1 MMYPTWV
8 ASICI
13 SICPTPC
20 ADPTLTINNLRLV
33 MASVKDW
40 FGLGLG
46 RYHGGLNV
54 PAAVCDEIK
63 YSTAYQTEEEK
74 KEALLLYYLDTMPM
88 ASWQNVAGALH
99 YQEEETALQAV
110 KVFLKLTLA
119 GQLILQGTYIS
130 MLLHVCP

>member
-1 MMYPTWV
+1 MYPTWV

-33 MASVKDW
+33 MASVKNW
-40 FGLGLG
+40 YGLGLSS
-46 RYHGGLNV
+46 GGLDV
-54 PAAVCDEIK
+54 PNAVCDEIRD
-63 YSTAYQTEEEK
+63 STAYQTEEEK

-88 ASWQNVAGALH
+88 ASWQDVAGALH
-99 YQEEETALQAV
+99 YMKEEETALQAV
-110 KVFLKLTLA
+110 KALLKLTLA

>member
-33 MASVKDW
+33 MASVKNWD
-40 FGLGLG
+40 GLG
-46 RYHGGLNV
+46 RYGGGGLRV
-54 PAAVCDEIK
+54 PGAVCNEIK

-74 KEALLLYYLDTMPM
+74 KAALLLYYLDTMPM
-88 ASWQNVAGALH
+88 ASWHNIAGALH
-99 YQEEETALQAV
+99 RRKEETALQAV

>member
-33 MASVKDW
+33 MASVEDW
-40 FGLGLG
+40 YGLSA
-46 RYHGGLNV
+46 GLNV
-54 PAAVCDEIK
+54 PEAVFHEIWD
-63 YSTAYQTEEEK
+63 STAYQTEEEK
-74 KEALLLYYLDTMPM
+74 EEALLLYYLDTMPM
-88 ASWQNVAGALH
+88 ASWQDVAGTLH
-99 YQEEETALQAV
+99 FREEETALQAV
-110 KVFLKLTLA
+110 KALLKFTPA

>member
-1 MMYPTWV
+1 MYPTWV

-33 MASVKDW
+33 MASVKNW
-40 FGLGLG
+40 YGLGG
-46 RYHGGLNV
+46 YTGGGGLYV
-54 PAAVCDEIK
+54 PFAVCDEIRD
-63 YSTAYQTEEEK
+63 STAYQTEEEK
-74 KEALLLYYLDTMPM
+74 KEALLLYYLHTIPM

-99 YQEEETALQAV
+99 FQEEETALQAV
-110 KVFLKLTLA
+110 KVFLKFTPA

>member
-1 MMYPTWV
+1 MYPTWV

-13 SICPTPC
+13 TICPTPC

-33 MASVKDW
+33 MASVKNW
-40 FGLGLG
+40 YGLGW
-46 RYHGGLNV
+46 YIGGLCV
-54 PAAVCDEIK
+54 PDAVCDEIRT
-63 YSTAYQTEEEK
+63 STAYQTEKEK

-99 YQEEETALQAV
+99 HQEEETALQAV
-110 KVFLKLTLA
+110 KVFLNLTIA

>member
-1 MMYPTWV
+1 MYPTWV

-40 FGLGLG
+40 YYLG
-46 RYHGGLNV
+46 RYGGLNV
-54 PAAVCDEIK
+54 PEAVCVEIRA
-63 YSTAYQTEEEK
+63 STAYQTEEEK

-88 ASWQNVAGALH
+88 ASWQDVAGALH
-99 YQEEETALQAV
+99 YRKEETALQAV